1 MGTAIIVVSILV
13 LACAYPGFRMFLA
26 VSLAGIAAIVT
37 VFGVLVY
44 VHQSQ
49 EDAKAAVVRQKE
61 AVASAASAAE
71 YERRVS
77 EIYQSACAFGPDLDM
92 RETCT
97 KKAKQLCRDR
107 SVDDT
112 KECVNTLTQHCN
124 NISTLT
130 ECGVA
135 ALEAKQIKHNEWCAE
150 LARQVPNL
158 IAHARL
164 LYPRSLHGGDPAG
177 YTEYILSS
185 RGILPANDCPNLSA
199 AFQQY
204 RWQQAYSR

>member
-1 MGTAIIVVSILV
+1 MGTAIIVVVILV
-13 LACAYPGFRMFLA
+13 LACAYPGFRTFLA
-26 VSLAGIAAIVT
+26 VSLAGIAAIVI

-61 AVASAASAAE
+61 AASAAASAAE

-77 EIYQSACAFGPDLDM
+77 EIYQAACAASPEPEI

-97 KKAKQLCRDR
+97 EKAKQLCRDR

-112 KECVNTLTQHCN
+112 KECVNTITQRCRDL
-124 NISTLT
+124 STLT

-135 ALEAKQIKHNEWCAE
+135 ALEAKQVKHNEWCAE

-158 IAHARL
+158 IAHAKL
-164 LYPRSLHGGDPAG
+164 LYPKSLHDGDPAG

-185 RGILPANDCPNLSA
+185 RGILPANDCPNISA
-199 AFQQY
+199 AFVQY
-204 RWQQAYSR
+204 RWQH